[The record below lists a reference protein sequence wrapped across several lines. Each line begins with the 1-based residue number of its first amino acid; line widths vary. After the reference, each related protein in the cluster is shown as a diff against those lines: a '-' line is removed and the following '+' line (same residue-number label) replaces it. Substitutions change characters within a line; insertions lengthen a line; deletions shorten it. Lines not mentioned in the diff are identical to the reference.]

1 MLEAPEG
8 GMLTGQDI
16 LCISSI
22 DWDFIWQGHQEIMAT
37 LVRQGNRVLFVE
49 NTGIRAPRFRDFSR
63 LRHRLANWRRSTK
76 GFRQERENL
85 YVYSPLILPFPYSRL
100 AGWINRTLLL
110 QALRRW
116 MRATRFRQPIVWTF
130 LPTPLVL
137 DVIREL
143 DPDLTVYY
151 CIDDFASSSPGARR
165 IRRSETQLFRQ
176 ADLVFVT
183 SEQLRQR
190 AAQSSPQ
197 VHLFP
202 FGVEFEQFERVRQ
215 GQEGLPAEF
224 AALPRPIVGYIGGLH
239 QWVDQELVAAAAEQL
254 PHASF
259 ALVGPAQTDVGRLS
273 RCRNVHLFGAKSHD
287 QIPHYIKAFDVGII
301 PYRLSD
307 YTTHVYP
314 TKLNEYLAMG
324 IPVVATDLPEIRR
337 FTATHHGVV
346 AVAQTPGQF
355 IDAIRDSLTPSSA
368 GQRQQRIEVSRE
380 NGWQARIAKMSG
392 LIEQALAAKHPA
404 GARWQE
410 SLRRLYRT
418 MRRRVVG
425 TAMAVAIGY
434 VLLFKSPLVWFAA
447 APLRL
452 AEPARPAD
460 AIVVFAGGVGESGQ
474 AGEGYLER
482 IRHAIDLYRAGLAPR
497 LILSS
502 GYSFVFKEAE
512 IMRDLAVAH
521 GIPPSAIEL
530 ETTAA
535 NTMENVAHTSQLLAQ
550 EGSRQILLVSSPYHM
565 RRAIW
570 TFRKLAPALR
580 VIPAPVPR
588 SRFYSHRAGAEPSQ
602 IRGILH
608 EYLGILYYWWKG
620 WI

>member
-1 MLEAPEG
+1 
-8 GMLTGQDI
+8 MLTGQDI

-22 DWDFIWQGHQEIMAT
+22 DWDFIWQGHQEIMASFA
-37 LVRQGNRVLFVE
+37 RNGNRVLFIE
-49 NTGIRAPRFRDFSR
+49 NTGIRAPRLRDFSR
-63 LRHRLANWRRSTK
+63 LWHRLANWRRSTK

-85 YVYSPLILPFPYSRL
+85 YIYSPLILPFPYSRV
-100 AGWINRTLLL
+100 ARWINRTLLL

-116 MRATRFRQPIVWTF
+116 MRAIRFRHPIIWTF

-143 DPDLTVYY
+143 DPELTVYY

-165 IRRSETQLFRQ
+165 IRRSETQLFQQ

-190 AAQSSPQ
+190 AAQSSPR

-215 GQEGLPAEF
+215 GQDGLPDEF
-224 AALPRPIVGYIGGLH
+224 TSLPRPIVGYIGGLH
-239 QWVDQELVAAAAEQL
+239 QWVDQELLVAAAEQL

-259 ALVGPAQTDVGRLS
+259 ALVGPAQTDVERLS
-273 RCRNVHLFGAKSHD
+273 RCRNIHLFGARSHD
-287 QIPHYIKAFDVGII
+287 QIPHYIKAFDVGLI

-337 FTATHHGVV
+337 FIADHSGVV

-355 IDAIRDSLTPSSA
+355 VDAIREGLKPNSEER
-368 GQRQQRIEVSRE
+368 RQQRIDVSRG
-380 NGWQARIAKMSG
+380 NSWQARIGKMSG
-392 LIEQALAAKHPA
+392 LIEQSLAVKQRT
-404 GARWQE
+404 GVRWQE

-418 MRRRVVG
+418 MRRRVMG
-425 TAMAVAIGY
+425 TAVAVAIGY
-434 VLLFKSPLVWFAA
+434 VLLFKSPLVWLAA
-447 APLRL
+447 APLRM
-452 AEPARPAD
+452 AEPASQAD

-512 IMRDLAVAH
+512 IMRDLAVSH
-521 GIPPSAIEL
+521 GVPASAIEL

-535 NTMENVAHTSQLLAQ
+535 NTMENVVHTSQLLAQ
-550 EGSRQILLVSSPYHM
+550 KEDRQILLVSSPYHM
-565 RRAIW
+565 RRAVW
-570 TFRKLAPALR
+570 TFRKLAPGLR

-588 SRFYSHRAGAEPSQ
+588 SRFYAHGAGAELDQ
-602 IRGILH
+602 IQGILH
-608 EYLGILYYWWKG
+608 EYLSILYYWWNG